1 MAVKTFTTLA
11 PSELYE
17 YNAAYAK
24 VYCMARQ
31 DFLNRLLAG
40 EKEDVLVKII
50 QQEYNLNK
58 RQVNA
63 IKHEVKGAI
72 AFPNLMRYT

>member
-1 MAVKTFTTLA
+1 
-11 PSELYE
+11 
-17 YNAAYAK
+17 
-24 VYCMARQ
+24 MARQ